1 MERVVEMK
9 WKDRKRER
17 EIEARGQKRCSSSK
31 ANVTEKDGEWGKRP
45 VFHLCK
51 LLISLPGTRASLKLD
66 LKTYMCL
73 KESIAINGKSSWV

>member
-31 ANVTEKDGEWGKRP
+31 ANVTEKDGEWEKRP
-45 VFHLCK
+45 VFHL
-51 LLISLPGTRASLKLD
+51 IASYLFLY
-66 LKTYMCL
+66 LGL
-73 KESIAINGKSSWV
+73 EHP